1 MQYNFENN
9 YQVQKVTRSQI
20 HDPYK
25 RRKRCNTIVKTITK
39 QLHFV
44 SQQMKLENTHSWW
57 NDMKKIVYL
66 PRATNPW

>member
-25 RRKRCNTIVKTITK
+25 RRKRCNTILKTITK

-44 SQQMKLENTHSWW
+44 SQQMKLENTHTL
-57 NDMKKIVYL
+57 DEM
-66 PRATNPW
+66 T